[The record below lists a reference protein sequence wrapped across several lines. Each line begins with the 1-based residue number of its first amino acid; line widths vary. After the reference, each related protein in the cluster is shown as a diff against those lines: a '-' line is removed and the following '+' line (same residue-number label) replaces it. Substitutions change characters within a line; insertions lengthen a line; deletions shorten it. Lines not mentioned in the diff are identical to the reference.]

1 MHTTCATATTGRRT
15 TVEPHICQPIVWP
28 SVDYFN
34 ALPYVNKN
42 LSCRK
47 QIVRQLRR
55 QYVEGIYRPKYHTV
69 TLKTRLSVTQCHW
82 KRYHWIDHTRL
93 TISRVIWRWILS
105 WPSPPCVLYH
115 FCTGKDSPACHVGTV
130 EFPSLTDDKK
140 VNRYN
145 TGAWQSIEQLW
156 EIPTGS
162 PPAGSINIS
171 RFSTNT
177 SLSQTIQDSAM
188 ER

>member
-93 TISRVIWRWILS
+93 TISRVIWHWILS
-105 WPSPPCVLYH
+105 WPWNVCQRSLKVIESGTIWKLGYDFLFAFRGNYGRIFSH
-115 FCTGKDSPACHVGTV
+115 FGDIQPQRMAWPWNLGLGL
-130 EFPSLTDDKK
+130 FK
-140 VNRYN
+140 VTEN
-145 TGAWQSIEQLW
+145 GAV
-156 EIPTGS
+156 
-162 PPAGSINIS
+162 
-171 RFSTNT
+171 R
-177 SLSQTIQDSAM
+177 
-188 ER
+188 